1 MQKTNF
7 LIPKEHKK
15 FPALMQK
22 YKGVFETVESAKGKN
37 LVIRIPP
44 EVADSKD
51 NTMWGELIGVA
62 EHNRKW
68 IELLLFG
75 VEFSFIKIADSELTY
90 AEGEWQSDRK
100 IQKWL
105 HRIGD
110 GIPFSFFFL
119 HKWEARLLTVTGDM
133 VSKGDDIIT
142 PRDENHV
149 KFSFNREEQKIID
162 SRVGVGCQVF
172 MHYCNGTGFD
182 PKQAVEAVLAEFK
195 VPYEYDMVLKEF
207 EKDVET
213 KTQYR
218 IGYGDEKP
226 GV

>member
-1 MQKTNF
+1 MEKRNY

-15 FPALMQK
+15 FPELMK
-22 YKGVFETVESAKGKN
+22 RYKGVFETMEEAKGKN

-44 EVADSKD
+44 ELADSKE
-51 NTMWGELIGVA
+51 NMMWGEMIGVA

-75 VEFSFIKIADSELTY
+75 VEFMFIKIKDSDLAY
-90 AEGEWQSDRK
+90 SEGEWQSDKK

-105 HRIGD
+105 SCLSD

-119 HKWEARLLTVTGDM
+119 SKWEARLLTVVGDM

-142 PRDENHV
+142 PRDENRV
-149 KFSFNREEQKIID
+149 NFSFNREEQKIID

-195 VPYEYDMVLKEF
+195 VPFEYDRVLKEY
-207 EKDVET
+207 EKDVELKT
-213 KTQYR
+213 KYR

-226 GV
+226 EV